1 MDEGPGNSAD
11 AKAWGEFWKRNS
23 GGDAN
28 GCLPERWAAIEEAQ
42 RQAWRDFAAQLPE
55 EAHLLDCATGD
66 GRVLRWLREER
77 SDLDLTGIDR
87 AEELP
92 PAPEGTVLRG
102 GVEMEAL
109 PFEDGAFHAVTS
121 QFGFEYGDTA
131 KVAGE
136 IGRVLREGG
145 LVGLMVHRG
154 DGPILEHN
162 LRRREAIRWAVEE
175 KQIVETIMRALTDAR
190 GGFGAAAQVG
200 AALAM
205 VGAKLHGETSPA
217 WEIPEAARRTII
229 MGHKR
234 GAPVEDI
241 EATLRTIAEQ
251 AENELGRIASL
262 ERACGRADARD
273 QLAEAFAV
281 KGLAL
286 TETREVRE
294 PTGRAFA
301 DFLTFS

>member
-1 MDEGPGNSAD
+1 MEQTQGDNAD

-23 GGDAN
+23 GGDAT
-28 GCLPERWAAIEEAQ
+28 GCLPERWATIEDAQ
-42 RQAWRDFAAQLPE
+42 RAAWRGFAAGLPE
-55 EAHLLDCATGD
+55 GAHLLDCATGD

-77 SDLDLTGIDR
+77 GDLELTGIDR

-102 GVEMEAL
+102 GIAMEAL
-109 PFEDGAFHAVTS
+109 LFEDGTFHAVTS

-136 IGRVLREGG
+136 MGRVLRDGG
-145 LVGLMVHRG
+145 AIGLMVHRG

-162 LRRREAIRWAVEE
+162 RVRREAIRWAIKE
-175 KQIVETIMRALTDAR
+175 KQIVATVMRALTDPR
-190 GGFGAAAQVG
+190 GGFGPAAQVG

-205 VGAKLHGETSPA
+205 LGAKLHGEASPA

-229 MGHKR
+229 MGHQR
-234 GAPVEDI
+234 GAQPSEI
-241 EATLRTIAEQ
+241 ETTLSAITEQ
-251 AENELGRIASL
+251 ADNELGRIASL
-262 ERACGRADARD
+262 ERACGRADAR
-273 QLAEAFAV
+273 EAIIESFSAH
-281 KGLAL
+281 GLAL
-286 TETREVRE
+286 ARTDEITEKS
-294 PTGRAFA
+294 GRAFA